1 MTLIIVLIV
10 FSIILL
16 GIFVGFYIWWVKYGK
31 KIFKMFT
38 DLQKMGKS
46 DNNIPNF
53 TNLGEQMRLIN
64 DLLSKKLKK

>member
-16 GIFVGFYIWWVKYGK
+16 SIFIGFYIWWVKYGK